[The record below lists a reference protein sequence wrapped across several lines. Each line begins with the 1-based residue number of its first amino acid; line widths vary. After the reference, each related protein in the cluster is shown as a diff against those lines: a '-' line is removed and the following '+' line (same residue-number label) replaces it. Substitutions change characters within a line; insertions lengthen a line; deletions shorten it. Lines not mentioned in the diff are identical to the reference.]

1 MLRLRHAVRPLSLQ
15 RLLVLALLVLGVL
28 AKPVLASIG
37 EVHELQHDPSGQHL
51 HLGQNGDHDIASDG
65 VHVDHRLQSDAPA
78 DAPSDDGNL
87 LHELLH
93 FAHCCGQSPQSVPA
107 AAMTVP
113 AIAGDATGPANAAA
127 PAPDHRSQ
135 DVFRPP
141 ITG

>member
-1 MLRLRHAVRPLSLQ
+1 MLRLRHALRPLSLP

-37 EVHELQHDPSGQHL
+37 EVHELQHDPAGRHL
-51 HLGQNGDHDIASDG
+51 HLDDDG
-65 VHVDHRLQSDAPA
+65 RHLPVADDARADSEPTTTRPA
-78 DAPSDDGNL
+78 GAPSDGDGL

-107 AAMTVP
+107 VAATLPAAPGDTALATRTSVP
-113 AIAGDATGPANAAA
+113 APRHHAHG
-127 PAPDHRSQ
+127 
-135 DVFRPP
+135 VFRPP